1 MTRSLLQPPRT
12 SSPWSPPWIPRA
24 DGPSHALPGGA
35 VGGWFRRQADSRSAA
50 RWAARMLEAD
60 AVVIDTETTDFGGAI
75 CELAVVDLAEKVL
88 LQTLLDPGRPITPEA
103 SRVHGLTDDD
113 VAGQPR
119 FVDVLDELLACT
131 AGRPVL
137 AYNAPFDH
145 AALCN
150 DAQRAGIDLQGLE
163 HPERWG
169 CVMRARAAVEHSDYW
184 QPLHGGHRARSDAA
198 AAARIVRQIAA
209 PRGMRR
215 GPASR
220 NHNL

>member
-1 MTRSLLQPPRT
+1 
-12 SSPWSPPWIPRA
+12 
-24 DGPSHALPGGA
+24 
-35 VGGWFRRQADSRSAA
+35 
-50 RWAARMLEAD
+50 MLEAD

-75 CELAVVDLAEKVL
+75 CELAVVDLAENVL

-103 SRVHGLTDDD
+103 SRVHGLTDRD

-145 AALCN
+145 AAVCN
-150 DAQRAGIDLQGLE
+150 DAQRAGVDLRGLE
-163 HPERWG
+163 RPERWG
-169 CVMRARAAVEHSDYW
+169 CVMRARAAAERSDWW

-215 GPASR
+215 GPADR
-220 NHNL
+220 TPNL

>member
-12 SSPWSPPWIPRA
+12 SSPWSPPWIPRSDWFDQA
-24 DGPSHALPGGA
+24 RPGGA
-35 VGGWFRRQADSRSAA
+35 VGGWFRRQVGSWSAA

-60 AVVIDTETTDFGGAI
+60 AVVIDTEATDFGGAI
-75 CELAVVDLAEKVL
+75 CELAVVDLAENVL

-113 VAGQPR
+113 VAGQLR

-145 AALCN
+145 AAVCN
-150 DAQRAGIDLQGLE
+150 DAQHAGIDLRGLE
-163 HPERWG
+163 NPERWG
-169 CVMRARAAVEHSDYW
+169 CVIRARAAAERSDCW

-198 AAARIVRQIAA
+198 ATARIVRQIASPRPGSGA
-209 PRGMRR
+209 PR
-215 GPASR
+215 
-220 NHNL
+220 